1 MVADRE
7 CHKGVVGREL
17 SEARIA
23 LVEADMIDVGYRR
36 DRFID
41 HKLPWRRICMVSP

>member
-7 CHKGVVGREL
+7 CHKGMVGREL

-23 LVEADMIDVGYRR
+23 LVESDKID
-36 DRFID
+36 
-41 HKLPWRRICMVSP
+41 S